1 MRLFFLRHGL
11 ADHPVWTKPDSE
23 RPLNADGI
31 EKMERS
37 AQLIKDLNLG
47 VDAVVTSPLVR
58 ARQTAE
64 LAITH
69 LSEVALHVDQ
79 RLAPG
84 FDLDMLASL
93 LTDFPDTGALLL
105 VGHEPDFSEV
115 IGDLTGGM
123 RVVVKKG
130 SLARIDLIGLD
141 PPAGSLVWMI
151 PPKLLAR

>member
-23 RPLNADGI
+23 RPLNAEGI

-64 LAITH
+64 LAISH
-69 LSEVALHVDQ
+69 LPEVTLHVDQ

-84 FDLDMLASL
+84 FDLDLLASL

-115 IGDLTGGM
+115 IGELTGGM

-130 SLARIDLIGLD
+130 SLARIDLISLD